1 MNNIGLSSLETNNVN
16 NFTTINGL
24 KIRKAMN
31 KPFRYILKKAT
42 KGNTILERYPKL
54 EKDQPYIFAS
64 THSHTEDV
72 ISNLSIIDRNAYVL
86 IGTTDQVRH
95 NPQMYMAWANGMIY
109 VNRLDNNNRNE
120 ALKKMQW
127 LLDNGTSVLVF
138 VEGGYNNSENLL
150 CQRPFPGVYRLNVA
164 TGAKIVPIANF
175 LDPDTNNIYIRVGDP
190 MDLSIY
196 NKKIALDVLRDSLAT
211 MVYEQIETHTK
222 PLKRASLSYDPHLD
236 YMEARRQEYFKVN
249 WTSYEAWKEELT
261 VYKGGLTFPD
271 EVWNFIDKVD
281 INEKNAKFY
290 GPVLARKY
298 RENKYSM
305 DRYMQEKWNK

>member
-1 MNNIGLSSLETNNVN
+1 MYNFGLSSLESNTVD
-16 NFTTINGL
+16 NFTTVKGL
-24 KIRKAMN
+24 KIRKVFN

-54 EKDQPYIFAS
+54 EDDTAYIFAS

-72 ISNLSIIDRNAYVL
+72 ISNLSVIDRNAYVL

-109 VNRLDNNNRNE
+109 VNRLDNGNRNE
-120 ALKKMQW
+120 ALKKMKW
-127 LLDNGTSVLVF
+127 LLNNKTSVLVF

-150 CQRPFPGVYRLNVA
+150 CQRPFPGVYRLNVE

-175 LDPDTNNIYIRVGDP
+175 LDIDTNNIYIRVGDP
-190 MDLSIY
+190 MDLSMY
-196 NKKIALDVLRDSLAT
+196 DKRMALDILRDSLAT
-211 MVYEQIETHTK
+211 MVYDQISTHTK
-222 PLKRASLSYDPHLD
+222 PLKRDSLSYDPHLD
-236 YMEARRQEYFKVN
+236 YMEIRKQEYFKVH

-261 VYKGGLTFPD
+261 VYKGGLTFAD
-271 EVWNFIDKVD
+271 DVWSFIDKVD

-290 GPVLARKY
+290 GPVLARKF
-298 RENKYSM
+298 RTNKYSM
-305 DRYMQEKWNK
+305 DRYMHDNWDK